1 MICFQNRPSAN
12 PIWVLVNSWAKGP
25 MLVNFKS
32 VSKRLNILNNGNKDG
47 AGLPT
52 DQKHKHRRHF
62 YRFKPYP
69 QRHRFPVT
77 YKSTVGSVDLFRRV
91 SHAIHV
97 FLHGLDYAI
106 QNHLDPVENSCN
118 YIFKSYKNGKM
129 HMESIGK
136 LTLMVCMY
144 LLIF

>member
-1 MICFQNRPSAN
+1 
-12 PIWVLVNSWAKGP
+12 

-32 VSKRLNILNNGNKDG
+32 VSKRLDIRKKSNKDG

-69 QRHRFPVT
+69 QRHRFPIT
-77 YKSTVGSVDLFRRV
+77 YNSTVGSIDM
-91 SHAIHV
+91 SQYASYAIHV
-97 FLHGLDYAI
+97 FLHGLDYTI

-118 YIFKSYKNGKM
+118 YILKSYKNGKM
-129 HMESIGK
+129 QMECITK
-136 LTLMVCMY
+136 LTLMVCIY

>member
-1 MICFQNRPSAN
+1 MICFQNWPSTN
-12 PIWVLVNSWAKGP
+12 PIWVSVNSRVKGP

-32 VSKRLNILNNGNKDG
+32 VSKRLDILNNSNKDG
-47 AGLPT
+47 VWLPT
-52 DQKHKHRRHF
+52 DQKHKHRRYF

-77 YKSTVGSVDLFRRV
+77 YKSTVGSVDLSQHA

-106 QNHLDPVENSCN
+106 QNHLDPVKNSCN
-118 YIFKSYKNGKM
+118 YIFKSNKNGKM
-129 HMESIGK
+129 HMECIGK